1 MKRTQS
7 ATNIAHKKKRVI
19 YISSKQLTQ
28 IETNLLSKG
37 LNFETTVNDLK
48 IEEADTICVKINFA
62 LQNSKPLKDGF
73 INNGRKA
80 LKELQFDTS
89 IVILPADKGGSNV
102 ILNRRNI
109 WENVRIKET
118 MVHIEYLRKILLPKL
133 KLKH

>member
-37 LNFETTVNDLK
+37 LNFETTVNDLE

-89 IVILPADKGGSNV
+89 IEFYQLTRVDLMLSLTGG
-102 ILNRRNI
+102 IFG
-109 WENVRIKET
+109 K
-118 MVHIEYLRKILLPKL
+118 M
-133 KLKH
+133 